1 MQGEIDYNNFRA
13 SLERLQEQ
21 HENHQEP
28 HPDLPVLMQEAIA

>member
-21 HENHQEP
+21 HEKYRDP
-28 HPDLPVLMQEAIA
+28 TLTCLF